1 LFSLEAVEQLAAEKE
16 KQLLETIGQQKQQIA
31 AARKEEEQ
39 LRQLLAESSCQ
50 QKNSGRVGSG
60 SWEEEVDSLRTV
72 LRMRG
77 QDLEQLR
84 AANNTLLIEMER

>member
-1 LFSLEAVEQLAAEKE
+1 MEQLAAEKE

-50 QKNSGRVGSG
+50 QNNSGRVGSG